1 MFMFDDDDD
10 DDELIKLCAFLCVFA
25 GGFAGLSVSAGLD
38 VQKC

>member
-1 MFMFDDDDD
+1 MFILDV
-10 DDELIKLCAFLCVFA
+10 DELIHVCVCVRVFA